1 MNIMLL
7 IIVIILAVNT
17 LIGLKVGFIKT
28 VFSLFSMLL
37 AITLTTWISPLV
49 NDFMRGNDKIYNTI
63 TSKVDQFLSMDDEE
77 VKSNEEIETIEGL
90 RLPQSLKD
98 SLIENNNKEIYKA
111 LAIDNFKDY
120 INNYLAGVIINA
132 LSFVITFF
140 VIMAFLWALCIAL
153 DLISKLPLLN
163 GVNKTA
169 GLLAGLLHGLVIVWV
184 FFLIITVFGGTKIG
198 QQALEMIGESE
209 ILSFIYNNNLLL
221 KFITSATKM
230 LL

>member
-63 TSKVDQFLSMDDEE
+63 TSKVDQFLSMEEEE

-120 INNYLAGVIINA
+120 INNYLAGVIVNA

>member
-63 TSKVDQFLSMDDEE
+63 TSKVDQFLSMEEEE

-132 LSFVITFF
+132 LSFVITFV

-198 QQALEMIGESE
+198 QQALEMIGDSE

-221 KFITSATKM
+221 KIITSATKM

>member
-1 MNIMLL
+1 MLL

-63 TSKVDQFLSMDDEE
+63 TSKVDQFLSMEEEE

-120 INNYLAGVIINA
+120 INNYLAGVIVNA

>member
-120 INNYLAGVIINA
+120 INNYLAGVIVNA

>member
-1 MNIMLL
+1 
-7 IIVIILAVNT
+7 
-17 LIGLKVGFIKT
+17 
-28 VFSLFSMLL
+28 
-37 AITLTTWISPLV
+37 
-49 NDFMRGNDKIYNTI
+49 
-63 TSKVDQFLSMDDEE
+63 
-77 VKSNEEIETIEGL
+77 
-90 RLPQSLKD
+90 
-98 SLIENNNKEIYKA
+98 
-111 LAIDNFKDY
+111 
-120 INNYLAGVIINA
+120 
-132 LSFVITFF
+132 
-140 VIMAFLWALCIAL
+140 MAFLWALCIAL